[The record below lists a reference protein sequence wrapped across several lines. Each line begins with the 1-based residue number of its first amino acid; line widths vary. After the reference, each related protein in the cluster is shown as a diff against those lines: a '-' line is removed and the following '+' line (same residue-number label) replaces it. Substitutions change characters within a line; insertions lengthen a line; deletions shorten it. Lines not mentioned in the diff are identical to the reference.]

1 MRSALIAGGV
11 LLALIIGVIMNSFFI
26 IGVTE
31 ELIEEI
37 EGIGDVDAVE
47 KLVTVREKFDGIRWI
62 ITLSV
67 SHDDILNIEEAFA
80 EAIGAARG
88 ADTAELQIAKSRLTD
103 ALVHLGRLS
112 GINADS
118 IL

>member
-1 MRSALIAGGV
+1 MKSALIAGGV
-11 LLALIIGVIMNSFFI
+11 LLALIIGVIFNSFFI
-26 IGVTE
+26 INATE
-31 ELIEEI
+31 EFIKEIEEI
-37 EGIGDVDAVE
+37 GEADATE
-47 KLVTVREKFDGIRWI
+47 KLVTVREKFERIRWI

-88 ADTAELQIAKSRLTD
+88 NDSAELRIAKSRLTD
-103 ALVHLGRLS
+103 ALKHLGRLS